1 MFTNCV
7 FWIGVVEN
15 NEDLQKRGRVQVRIF
30 GAHDV
35 YNPPMTDSDGKIL
48 WGNTYGGSVSG
59 GSMPKY
65 SANGRKEL
73 FIWQRYNNPMN
84 LKNVDGTW
92 RRFDDISMA
101 YPAYVRQL
109 NIYQKKYRLMTPRQ
123 MIARW
128 APAKEN
134 NLANYYSTVTQA
146 GVGIDTPIDMNN
158 PDQVAVMLRG
168 MTIMESG
175 NRFSI
180 EDIKSA
186 MAGNIVPSMTAVS
199 TVYKDGQLYTGSSNV
214 VEGIDGST
222 PGTMPK
228 NSAGLSE
235 NANAN
240 VDKAKEEA
248 AKQDATKQEDPA
260 KQGADAQKETT
271 PVTQVPQQSG
281 SASTATSGPDN
292 TGHLLPKEDLPW
304 AVVLYPASDYGGTTF
319 STLPAPQ
326 VQNGAWVFGV
336 AIDGDFLNQLFIIG
350 VIPNNMNIDSLST
363 NPGETGTPAITGSTN
378 GSGSTSGSGG
388 YSAGMMPTVNGVKT
402 NGMTFAQL
410 QDGIWNGESD
420 RSANK
425 KTSSSYAYGA
435 MQLMPATAA
444 TYLLQGFGS
453 EELAAAGWSLDAE
466 TKAMLEEIRYGNGG
480 SGYWGAQIT
489 TAMENNSKIEDFC
502 NLLQSNDTLNMALGT
517 AYLRDCIGS
526 SQGNGDPLLAALYYN
541 QGVPNAHKIMDAIGC
556 PSYNEKPAGMSNVEF
571 VSRVNE
577 YVKAEQNN
585 DFKIYTDKIFASIG
599 GVAALDQ

>member
-1 MFTNCV
+1 
-7 FWIGVVEN
+7 
-15 NEDLQKRGRVQVRIF
+15 
-30 GAHDV
+30 
-35 YNPPMTDSDGKIL
+35 
-48 WGNTYGGSVSG
+48 
-59 GSMPKY
+59 
-65 SANGRKEL
+65 
-73 FIWQRYNNPMN
+73 
-84 LKNVDGTW
+84 
-92 RRFDDISMA
+92 
-101 YPAYVRQL
+101 
-109 NIYQKKYRLMTPRQ
+109 MTPRQ
-123 MIARW
+123 MIATW

-134 NLANYYSTVTQA
+134 NLANYYSTVRQA

-175 NRFSI
+175 NRFSL

-199 TVYKDGQLYTGSSNV
+199 TVYKDGQLYTGSSNA

-228 NSAGLSE
+228 KSAGLSE
-235 NANAN
+235 NASSNI
-240 VDKAKEEA
+240 DKAKEEA
-248 AKQDATKQEDPA
+248 AKQDAAKQEDPA

-336 AIDGDFLNQLFIIG
+336 AIDGDFLNQLFIVG
-350 VIPNNMNIDSLST
+350 VIPNNMNIDALST

-378 GSGSTSGSGG
+378 GSDSTGGSGG
-388 YSAGMMPTVNGVKT
+388 TAASKMPTVTGVKT

-420 RSANK
+420 RSTNK
-425 KTSSSYAYGA
+425 ATSSSYAYGA

-444 TYLLQGFGS
+444 TYLLRGFGS

-480 SGYWGAQIT
+480 SGYWGAQIA
-489 TAMENNSKIEDFC
+489 TAMEKNPKIEDFC

-526 SQGNGDPLLAALYYN
+526 SQGNGDPVLAALYYN
-541 QGVPNAHKIMDAIGC
+541 QGIPNAHKIMDAIGC

-571 VSRVNE
+571 VSKVNE
-577 YVKAEQNN
+577 IVMAEQKNN
-585 DFKIYTDKIFASIG
+585 FKTYTDKIFASIG
-599 GVAALDQ
+599 GVAALDK

>member
-59 GSMPKY
+59 GSMPRY

-109 NIYQKKYRLMTPRQ
+109 GLYHKRGKVTPRQ
-123 MIARW
+123 MIATW

-158 PDQVAVMLRG
+158 PDQVAVLLRG

-180 EDIKSA
+180 DDIKSA

-199 TVYKDGQLYTGSSNV
+199 TVYKDGQLYTGSSNA

-260 KQGADAQKETT
+260 KQGAEAQKETT

-350 VIPNNMNIDSLST
+350 VIPNNMNIDALST

-378 GSGSTSGSGG
+378 GSGSTGGSGG
-388 YSAGMMPTVNGVKT
+388 TAASKMPTVTGVKT

-420 RSANK
+420 RSTNK
-425 KTSSSYAYGA
+425 ATSSSYAYGA

-444 TYLLQGFGS
+444 TYLLQGAAS
-453 EELAAAGWSLDAE
+453 EELAAAGWTLDAE

-480 SGYWGAQIT
+480 SGYWGAQIA
-489 TAMENNSKIEDFC
+489 TAMEKNSKIEDFC
-502 NLLQSNDTLNMALGT
+502 NLLQTNDTLNMALGT

-571 VSRVNE
+571 VSKVNE